1 MTPQGTP
8 ALSVIVIT
16 LGGFDLIRR
25 TVRHL
30 HDQTARDQIELLIV
44 TPSSKGL
51 EYDPEQVAGFHS
63 VRIIETE
70 SINYTGEAHAAGVR
84 AASAPVVIYVEEH
97 SYPEPG
103 WAEALIKAHDG
114 PWDAVGGAILN
125 ANPGNMVSWASML
138 TDFGPWVAPVSSG
151 KVKRL
156 PPHHT
161 SYKKSILEEY
171 GSRLAPLLEAE
182 TVLIANLNKEGSGL
196 YLEPGAVSRHVN
208 VSSIRSYLKS
218 EFFGGRLYGS
228 GRARSHRWHVR
239 RVAYAVGAPAILLV
253 RLQRVLTQ
261 IRRCGR
267 QRELIPKI
275 LPPLLLGLVSHTL
288 GEMAGYLFGE
298 GRAAARRRSVELNR
312 FQHVAERDRPM
323 TGTMGS
329 DGSPG

>member
-1 MTPQGTP
+1 MTQPGTP
-8 ALSVIVIT
+8 ALSAIVIT
-16 LGGFDLIRR
+16 LGGFDVIRR

-44 TPSSKGL
+44 TPSSNGL

-63 VRIIETE
+63 VRIIETG

-84 AASAPVVIYVEEH
+84 AASAPAVIYVEEH

-138 TDFGPWVAPVSSG
+138 TDFGPWVAPVSG
-151 KVKRL
+151 GEVDRL

-161 SYKKSILEEY
+161 SYKKLVLEEY

-182 TVLIANLNKEGSGL
+182 TILIANLNKEGSGL

-208 VSSIRSYLKS
+208 VSTVKSYAKG
-218 EFFGGRLYGS
+218 EFLGGRLFGS
-228 GRARSHRWHVR
+228 ARARSHGWHLR
-239 RVAYAVGAPAILLV
+239 RVAYALAAPAIFLV
-253 RLQRVLTQ
+253 RLQRVVAQ

-275 LPPLLLGLVSHTL
+275 LPPLLLGLVSHTV
-288 GEMAGYLFGE
+288 GEMSGSLFGE
-298 GRAAARRRSVELNR
+298 GRAAERRRSIELNR
-312 FQHVAERDRPM
+312 FQHVVERDRPM

-329 DGSPG
+329 DASPG